1 MAVRQRFC
9 TYLLDQVNH
18 AMQGLPGLSAEMEQ
32 ELLVAHSPS
41 HRQGIRAFEDG
52 ALPKRS
58 GWRNLMLI

>member
-1 MAVRQRFC
+1 
-9 TYLLDQVNH
+9 LLDQVNH